1 MTAGG
6 ALGQQVVNG
15 LFLGSI
21 YALFALGY
29 TLVFGVLDI
38 LNLAHAAVFM
48 LSSFVALVLAT
59 QLHLHIA
66 LALPLTMVVAGLLGL
81 LLERVA
87 FRPLRSRTDSN
98 VAGLISS
105 LAMATVFEAIALEVW
120 GPNVQRFPEGTLPRA
135 LSGRIAVPL
144 LDGSISEL
152 QLAVMAVSV
161 ALVLLLTWL
170 VQRTRLGREVRAVA
184 ESPRAARVLGVD
196 VDRAIAAS
204 FFISSSLGGAAGVLY
219 SLSYNAIAPD
229 MGGSVELKGLA
240 VIIVG
245 GMGSMPG
252 AVLAGFALGLSET
265 FVVAHV
271 GASFRDAV
279 SFAALFLV
287 LALRPHGLL
296 GTASVREA

>member
-1 MTAGG
+1 M
-6 ALGQQVVNG
+6 GQQVING
-15 LFLGSI
+15 IFLGSI

-29 TLVFGVLDI
+29 TLLFGVLDI

-48 LSSFVALVLAT
+48 LSSFLALVLAT
-59 QLHLHIA
+59 GLHLPIAAALPVTMA
-66 LALPLTMVVAGLLGL
+66 LAGALGL

-98 VAGLISS
+98 IAGLISS
-105 LAMATVFEAIALEVW
+105 LAMATIFEAVALEVW
-120 GPNVQRFPEGTLPRA
+120 GPNIRRFPQGTLPA
-135 LSGRIAVPL
+135 EDPQSRIPIPWL
-144 LDGSISEL
+144 GGSISHL
-152 QLAVMAVSV
+152 QLTVIAVAVV
-161 ALVLLLTWL
+161 IFLLLTAL

-184 ESPRAARVLGVD
+184 ESPRAARVLGVN

-204 FFISSSLGGAAGVLY
+204 FFVSSALGGAAGVLY
-219 SLSYNAIAPD
+219 SLAYNSISPD
-229 MGGSVELKGLA
+229 MGSSVELKGLA

-252 AVLAGFALGLSET
+252 AVIAGFALGLIEV

-271 GASFRDAV
+271 GASFRDVV

-287 LALRPHGLL
+287 LVLRPRGLL
-296 GTASVREA
+296 GAASLREA